1 MVWLKTQKTLTAT
14 FNAKQVLAFQ
24 KSWRSFSPI
33 TVCIL
38 AQCQCLTRGRGGWGV
53 YDPPEKA
60 VGVLKIA
67 HYMILRVYGNGL
79 FGLVE
84 VWGGLGY
91 FGVFFF
97 SMDRTTVMLTVK

>member
-1 MVWLKTQKTLTAT
+1 MYSCTMPVPNPGKGGGA
-14 FNAKQVLAFQ
+14 
-24 KSWRSFSPI
+24 
-33 TVCIL
+33 
-38 AQCQCLTRGRGGWGV
+38 GR
-53 YDPPEKA
+53 YMIPPPEKA

-91 FGVFFF
+91 FGVVFF

>member
-1 MVWLKTQKTLTAT
+1 MYSCTMPNPGK
-14 FNAKQVLAFQ
+14 
-24 KSWRSFSPI
+24 
-33 TVCIL
+33 
-38 AQCQCLTRGRGGWGV
+38 GGGGWG
-53 YDPPEKA
+53 YMTPPPEKA

-79 FGLVE
+79 FDLVE

-97 SMDRTTVMLTVK
+97 FFNGPHDGYANS

>member
-1 MVWLKTQKTLTAT
+1 MT
-14 FNAKQVLAFQ
+14 
-24 KSWRSFSPI
+24 PP
-33 TVCIL
+33 
-38 AQCQCLTRGRGGWGV
+38 
-53 YDPPEKA
+53 PPEKA

-91 FGVFFF
+91 FGVVCFFF
-97 SMDRTTVMLTVK
+97 NGPHDGYANS